1 MTILGKVLHSM
12 TSVLQIPV
20 VKTMIILILFIAAI
34 LVAIG
39 WIISEYMNEHKH
51 MQVQLPKLL
60 DEIRAGEQPIE
71 EIIETSGL
79 LKTQKE
85 ALVEITK
92 HSDFNNLMLESL
104 AANLLE
110 REQERYDAKLKP
122 TDLLSKLG
130 PMFGLL
136 GTLIP
141 LGPGIIAL
149 GQGDTMTLSQSLM
162 TAFDTT
168 IAGLIVAAIAIV
180 ISTIRRG
187 WYNNYMSV
195 LETVMDCVVEM
206 EKNSDD

>member
-20 VKTMIILILFIAAI
+20 VIILILFIAAI

-60 DEIRAGEQPIE
+60 DDIRAGEQPIE
-71 EIIETSGL
+71 EIIGTSGL

>member
-20 VKTMIILILFIAAI
+20 VIILILFIAAI

-71 EIIETSGL
+71 EIIGTSGL

-85 ALVEITK
+85 ALIEITK
-92 HSDFNNLMLESL
+92 HSDFNDLMLESL

-110 REQERYDAKLKP
+110 REQERYDAKLKH

>member
-20 VKTMIILILFIAAI
+20 VIILILFIAAI

-85 ALVEITK
+85 ALIEITK
-92 HSDFNNLMLESL
+92 HSDFNDLMLESL

-168 IAGLIVAAIAIV
+168 IAGLIVAAKAIV

>member
-20 VKTMIILILFIAAI
+20 VIILILFIAAI

-92 HSDFNNLMLESL
+92 HSDFNNLILESL

>member
-20 VKTMIILILFIAAI
+20 VIILILFIAAI

-60 DEIRAGEQPIE
+60 DDIRAGEQPIE
-71 EIIETSGL
+71 EIIGTSGL

-85 ALVEITK
+85 ALIEITK
-92 HSDFNNLMLESL
+92 HSDFNDLMLESL

>member
-20 VKTMIILILFIAAI
+20 VIILILFIAAI

-71 EIIETSGL
+71 EIIGTSGL

-85 ALVEITK
+85 ALIEITK
-92 HSDFNNLMLESL
+92 HSDFNDLMLESL

-195 LETVMDCVVEM
+195 LETVMDCIVEM

>member
-20 VKTMIILILFIAAI
+20 VIILILFIAAI

-60 DEIRAGEQPIE
+60 DDIRAGEQPIE
-71 EIIETSGL
+71 EIIEASGL

-85 ALVEITK
+85 ALIEITK
-92 HSDFNNLMLESL
+92 HSDFNDLMLESL

>member
-20 VKTMIILILFIAAI
+20 VIILILFIAAI

-85 ALVEITK
+85 ALIEITK

-110 REQERYDAKLKP
+110 REQERYDVKLKP

>member
-20 VKTMIILILFIAAI
+20 VIILILFIAAI
-34 LVAIG
+34 LVAVG

-60 DEIRAGEQPIE
+60 DDIRAGEQPIE

-85 ALVEITK
+85 ALTEITK
-92 HSDFNNLMLESL
+92 HSDFNDLMLESL

>member
-20 VKTMIILILFIAAI
+20 VIILILFIAAI

-39 WIISEYMNEHKH
+39 WIISEHLNEHKH
-51 MQVQLPKLL
+51 MKVHLPMLL
-60 DEIRAGEQPIE
+60 DEIRAGERPIE

-79 LKTQKE
+79 LKTQTE
-85 ALVEITK
+85 ALLEVTRHK
-92 HSDFNNLMLESL
+92 DFNELMLESL

-110 REQERYDAKLKP
+110 KEQERYDARLKP

-168 IAGLIVAAIAIV
+168 IAGLIVAALAIV

-187 WYNNYMSV
+187 WYNSYMSV

>member
-20 VKTMIILILFIAAI
+20 EIILILFIAAI

-85 ALVEITK
+85 ALIEITK
-92 HSDFNNLMLESL
+92 HSDFNDLMLESL

-162 TAFDTT
+162 TAFDNT

>member
-20 VKTMIILILFIAAI
+20 VIILILFIAAI
-34 LVAIG
+34 LVSIV

-85 ALVEITK
+85 ALIEITK
-92 HSDFNNLMLESL
+92 HSDFNDLMLESL

>member
-20 VKTMIILILFIAAI
+20 VIILILFIAAI

-85 ALVEITK
+85 ALIEITK

-180 ISTIRRG
+180 ISTSRRG

>member
-20 VKTMIILILFIAAI
+20 VIILILFIAAI

-85 ALVEITK
+85 ALIEITK
-92 HSDFNNLMLESL
+92 HSDFNDLMLESL

-168 IAGLIVAAIAIV
+168 IAGLIVAAMAIV

>member
-12 TSVLQIPV
+12 TSMLQIPV
-20 VKTMIILILFIAAI
+20 VIILLLFIAAI
-34 LVAIG
+34 LVAVG
-39 WIISEYMNEHKH
+39 WIISEHLNEHRH

-71 EIIETSGL
+71 EIIEASGL

-85 ALVEITK
+85 ALTEITK
-92 HSDFNNLMLESL
+92 HRNFNDLMLESL

>member
-20 VKTMIILILFIAAI
+20 VIILILFIAAI

-79 LKTQKE
+79 LETQKE
-85 ALVEITK
+85 ALIEITK
-92 HSDFNNLMLESL
+92 HSDFNDLMLESL

>member
-1 MTILGKVLHSM
+1 M

-20 VKTMIILILFIAAI
+20 VIILILFIAAI
-34 LVAIG
+34 LVAVG

-51 MQVQLPKLL
+51 MQVQLPRLL
-60 DEIRAGEQPIE
+60 DEIRAGEQPVE
-71 EIIETSGL
+71 EIIGTSGL

-85 ALVEITK
+85 ALIEITK
-92 HSDFNNLMLESL
+92 HSDFNDLMLESL

-187 WYNNYMSV
+187 WYNSYMSV

-206 EKNSDD
+206 EKNRR

>member
-1 MTILGKVLHSM
+1 M

-20 VKTMIILILFIAAI
+20 VIILILFIAAI
-34 LVAIG
+34 LVATG

-85 ALVEITK
+85 ALIEITK
-92 HSDFNNLMLESL
+92 HSDFNDLMLESL

-168 IAGLIVAAIAIV
+168 IAGLIVAAIAVV

>member
-20 VKTMIILILFIAAI
+20 VIILILFIAAI

-71 EIIETSGL
+71 ERIETSGL

-85 ALVEITK
+85 ALIEITK
-92 HSDFNNLMLESL
+92 HSDFNDLMLESL

>member
-20 VKTMIILILFIAAI
+20 VIILILFIAAI
-34 LVAIG
+34 LVATG

-60 DEIRAGEQPIE
+60 DEIRAGERPIE

-85 ALVEITK
+85 ALTEITK
-92 HSDFNNLMLESL
+92 HRDFNDLMLESL

-149 GQGDTMTLSQSLM
+149 GQGDTLTLSQSLM

-206 EKNSDD
+206 EKNSND

>member
-20 VKTMIILILFIAAI
+20 VIILILFIAAI

-60 DEIRAGEQPIE
+60 DEIRAGERPIE

-85 ALVEITK
+85 ALTEITK
-92 HSDFNNLMLESL
+92 HRDFNDLMLESL

-110 REQERYDAKLKP
+110 GEQERYDAKLKP

-149 GQGDTMTLSQSLM
+149 GQGDTLTLSQSLM

-168 IAGLIVAAIAIV
+168 IAGLVVAAIAIV

-187 WYNNYMSV
+187 WYNQYMSV
-195 LETVMDCVVEM
+195 LETVMDCIVEM
-206 EKNSDD
+206 EKNSND

>member
-20 VKTMIILILFIAAI
+20 VIILILFIAAI

-51 MQVQLPKLL
+51 MQVQLPRLL
-60 DEIRAGEQPIE
+60 DDIRAGEQPIE
-71 EIIETSGL
+71 EIIGTSGL

>member
-20 VKTMIILILFIAAI
+20 VIILILFIAAI

-71 EIIETSGL
+71 EIIGTSGL

-104 AANLLE
+104 AANLME
-110 REQERYDAKLKP
+110 REQERYDAKLKH

>member
-20 VKTMIILILFIAAI
+20 VIILILFIAAI
-34 LVAIG
+34 LVATG

-71 EIIETSGL
+71 EIIGTSGL

>member
-20 VKTMIILILFIAAI
+20 VIILILSIAAI

-85 ALVEITK
+85 ALIEITK
-92 HSDFNNLMLESL
+92 HSDFNDLMLESL

>member
-20 VKTMIILILFIAAI
+20 VIILILFIAAI

-71 EIIETSGL
+71 EIIGTSGL

-85 ALVEITK
+85 ALIAITK
-92 HSDFNNLMLESL
+92 HSDFNDLMLESL

>member
-20 VKTMIILILFIAAI
+20 VIILILFIAAI
-34 LVAIG
+34 LVAVG

-51 MQVQLPKLL
+51 MQVQLPRLL
-60 DEIRAGEQPIE
+60 DDIRAGEQPIE

-85 ALVEITK
+85 ALIEITK
-92 HSDFNNLMLESL
+92 HSDFNDLMLESL

-195 LETVMDCVVEM
+195 LETVMNCVVEM

>member
-20 VKTMIILILFIAAI
+20 VIILILFIAAI

-92 HSDFNNLMLESL
+92 HSDFNDLMLESL

-195 LETVMDCVVEM
+195 LETVMDCIVEM

>member
-20 VKTMIILILFIAAI
+20 VIILILFIAAI

-60 DEIRAGEQPIE
+60 DDIRAGEQPIE

-85 ALVEITK
+85 ALIEITK
-92 HSDFNNLMLESL
+92 HSDFNDLMLESL

-168 IAGLIVAAIAIV
+168 IAGLIVAAIAVV

>member
-20 VKTMIILILFIAAI
+20 VIIMILFIAAI

-85 ALVEITK
+85 ALTEITK
-92 HSDFNNLMLESL
+92 HSNFNDLMLESL

>member
-20 VKTMIILILFIAAI
+20 VIILILFIAAI

-85 ALVEITK
+85 ALIEITK
-92 HSDFNNLMLESL
+92 HSDFNDLMLESL

-110 REQERYDAKLKP
+110 RTGK
-122 TDLLSKLG
+122 
-130 PMFGLL
+130 
-136 GTLIP
+136 
-141 LGPGIIAL
+141 
-149 GQGDTMTLSQSLM
+149 
-162 TAFDTT
+162 
-168 IAGLIVAAIAIV
+168 
-180 ISTIRRG
+180 IRRKAETHRPFIKA
-187 WYNNYMSV
+187 WANVRTSWHIDTFRPRNNSAGTGRHHDFV
-195 LETVMDCVVEM
+195 TVAYD
-206 EKNSDD
+206 SL

>member
-20 VKTMIILILFIAAI
+20 VIILILFIAAI

-39 WIISEYMNEHKH
+39 WTISEYMNEHKH

-85 ALVEITK
+85 ALIEITK
-92 HSDFNNLMLESL
+92 HSDFNDLMLESL

>member
-1 MTILGKVLHSM
+1 MTILGRVLHSM

-20 VKTMIILILFIAAI
+20 VIILILFIAAI

-71 EIIETSGL
+71 EIIGTSGL

>member
-20 VKTMIILILFIAAI
+20 VIILILFIAAI
-34 LVAIG
+34 LVATG

-51 MQVQLPKLL
+51 MQVQLPRLL
-60 DEIRAGEQPIE
+60 DDIRAGEQPIE
-71 EIIETSGL
+71 EIIGTSGL

-85 ALVEITK
+85 ALIEITK
-92 HSDFNNLMLESL
+92 HSDFNDLMLESL

>member
-1 MTILGKVLHSM
+1 MTILGDLLHSI

-20 VKTMIILILFIAAI
+20 VIILILFIAAI
-34 LVAIG
+34 LFAIG
-39 WIISEYMNEHKH
+39 WIISEHFNEHRH
-51 MQVQLPKLL
+51 MKVQLPKLL
-60 DEIRAGEQPIE
+60 DNIRAGETPIE

-85 ALVEITK
+85 ALLEITK
-92 HSDFNNLMLESL
+92 HKEFNDIMLESL
-104 AANLLE
+104 ASNLLE
-110 REQERYDAKLKP
+110 QEQERYDAKLKP

-195 LETVMDCVVEM
+195 LETVMDCVVET
-206 EKNSDD
+206 EKQRND

>member
-20 VKTMIILILFIAAI
+20 VIILILFIAAI

-85 ALVEITK
+85 ALIEITK

-110 REQERYDAKLKP
+110 REQERYGAKLKP

>member
-20 VKTMIILILFIAAI
+20 VIILILFIAAI
-34 LVAIG
+34 LAAVG

-85 ALVEITK
+85 ALTEITK
-92 HSDFNNLMLESL
+92 HSDFNDLMLESL

>member
-20 VKTMIILILFIAAI
+20 VIILILFIAAI

-39 WIISEYMNEHKH
+39 WIISENMNEHKH

-79 LKTQKE
+79 LKTLKE
-85 ALVEITK
+85 ALIEITK
-92 HSDFNNLMLESL
+92 HSDFNDLMLESL

>member
-20 VKTMIILILFIAAI
+20 VIILILFIAAI

-60 DEIRAGEQPIE
+60 DDIRAGEQSIE

-85 ALVEITK
+85 ALIEITK
-92 HSDFNNLMLESL
+92 HSDFNDLMLESL